1 MNGEV
6 KVNFLKPRWSKVF
19 SDVWGDKTRTALV
32 VTSIAAGVL
41 VIGMLIS
48 AYVILGE
55 DINRS
60 YAAINPPNI
69 VVWTDPFDDD
79 LVSVIAD
86 VPGVEETQG
95 RRFIGVR
102 ARQGAEDWRDLTL
115 VAVSDFKSGINL
127 LTPIEGAEVA
137 GKGEALITQ
146 DMMHISGFHVGGKIE
161 IELPDGSN
169 HFLTVAGLVSDQTTA
184 TPNPSGT
191 NIAFITLKTLKS
203 FGQQDYFNRLYVT
216 VEGEG
221 NNAEW
226 IACVASDVEDKIE
239 KSQRQ
244 VQRLD
249 QHLSNKHPMTD
260 MLLAMLGILGALG
273 GLIIVLGSSL
283 IINTLNALL
292 AQQRRQIGVMKLIG
306 ARSTQI
312 LGMYLTLIVAYSLIA
327 LIISVP
333 LGALAGYGLAWFMA
347 YMLGAV
353 VQGFRIIPGAI
364 VVQVLVAILVP
375 LGAGFFPVNSG
386 ARTSVQQAISDY
398 RPGGRSA
405 KSGFLTRNAAWFRWI
420 SRPLLLSFR
429 NTFRK
434 KGRLLLTLFTLTVAG
449 AVFIGVFNVR
459 DAMSDMLDQVLQHFK
474 GDVTV
479 DLLHPYRVSKVEQTL
494 LEIPGIERVEGWTS
508 AAGEVWDQDDHL
520 VTKISIIAPPQDT
533 QLLDLKLAA
542 GRWLLPH
549 EQGAIV
555 VSDTIY
561 KFYPDLRPG
570 DSLIVK
576 LPGRKEEEWKVVGLF
591 QFVAMF
597 GDPMA
602 YANFEFVAER
612 NHLANQAT
620 SFRIITKAHD
630 ADAQKVVAQRV
641 ESTLAD
647 KNFAVR
653 SVQPG
658 YLLQER
664 AALAINTLLIFLLI
678 MAVLIAFVGSIGLTG
693 TMSINVLERTR
704 EIGVMRTIGA
714 VDLVIM
720 RSVIVEG
727 LVIGLLTWLLAIGLA
742 FPVSFLLLKII
753 GKAMMDS
760 TLALTF
766 TPFGILLWLGVV
778 IVLVVFASLL
788 PARKAARLTINEV
801 LAYE

>member
-6 KVNFLKPRWSKVF
+6 KANFLKPRWSKVF

-32 VTSIAAGVL
+32 VTSIAAGVF

-48 AYVILGE
+48 AYVILGA
-55 DINRS
+55 DVNRS

-69 VVWTDPFDDD
+69 VAWADPFDDD

-86 VPGVEETQG
+86 VPGVKEAQG

-102 ARQGAEDWRDLTL
+102 ARQGTEDWQDLTL
-115 VAVSDFKSGINL
+115 VAVSDFESDINL
-127 LTPIEGAEVA
+127 LALIEGAQVA

-146 DMMHISGFHVGGKIE
+146 DMMHISGFHVGDSIE
-161 IELPDGSN
+161 IEFPDESS

-203 FGQQDYFNRLYVT
+203 FGQDDYFNRLYVT

-221 NNAEW
+221 NDGEW
-226 IACVASDVEDKIE
+226 IASVANRVEDKIE
-239 KSQRQ
+239 KSGRQ

-249 QHLSNKHPMTD
+249 RHLSNKHPMTD

-292 AQQRRQIGVMKLIG
+292 AQQRRQIGVMKLVG

-312 LGMYLTLIVAYSLIA
+312 MGMYLTLIIAYSLIA

-333 LGALAGYGLAWFMA
+333 LGALAGYGLAWLMA

-353 VQGFRIIPGAI
+353 IQGFRIIPTAI
-364 VVQVLVAILVP
+364 IVQVLVAILVP
-375 LGAGFFPVNSG
+375 LGAGFFPVNGG
-386 ARTSVQQAISDY
+386 AKTSVQQAISDY
-398 RPGGRSA
+398 RPGGRPA
-405 KSGFLTRNAAWFRWI
+405 KNSLLARNAAWFRWI

-434 KGRLLLTLFTLTVAG
+434 KGRLYLTLFTLTVAG

-459 DAMSDMLDQVLQHFK
+459 DSMSDMLNQVLQHFK

-494 LEIPGIERVEGWTS
+494 LEIPGVKRVEGWAG
-508 AAGEVWDQDDHL
+508 AAGEVWDQDENL
-520 VTKISIIAPPQDT
+520 VTKISIVAPPHDT
-533 QLLDLKLAA
+533 QLLDLKLSA
-542 GRWLLPH
+542 GRWLLPNV
-549 EQGAIV
+549 ERAIV

-561 KFYPDLRPG
+561 KFYPDLKPG

-576 LPGRKEEEWKVVGLF
+576 LPGRKEEEWKVAGIF

-602 YANFEFVAER
+602 YANFEFIAER
-612 NHLANQAT
+612 NHSANHAT
-620 SFRIITKAHD
+620 SYRIITEAHD
-630 ADAQKVVAQRV
+630 AASQEVVTQRV
-641 ESTLAD
+641 ERSLAD
-647 KNFAVR
+647 KGFAVR

-658 YLLQER
+658 HLLQEK
-664 AALAINTLLIFLLI
+664 AALALNTLLIFLLI

-766 TPFGILLWLGVV
+766 TPIGIFLWLGVV
-778 IVLVVFASLL
+778 IVLVVFASIV